1 MSYKV
6 FTKKQNIKVHLPLGE
21 YVDNQVIR
29 LKANV
34 QLNYYSY
41 LFIIL
46 LSKVFYELKI

>member
-1 MSYKV
+1 MSDLSNK
-6 FTKKQNIKVHLPLGE
+6 TNIVVHLPLGE

-41 LFIIL
+41 LTN
-46 LSKVFYELKI
+46 S